1 MKEKNVAKKFYR
13 ERYVICRL
21 FRYIIRLLLLM
32 FRHYY
37 NDIQILSTVDE
48 INSLDGRSSFK

>member
-1 MKEKNVAKKFYR
+1 MKEKK
-13 ERYVICRL
+13 CRQEIL
-21 FRYIIRLLLLM
+21 QRTLCDLPFVPLHYPIIIM